1 MIRYGKVNVVNFSQF
16 FWNFFLL
23 ISRVR
28 IGVYRK
34 WAAFEKYLSQ
44 QLKKVQ
50 AVALH
55 NSEKDLQSTFLIVTY

>member
-1 MIRYGKVNVVNFSQF
+1 MIRYGKVNVVNFSQIFSNDF
-16 FWNFFLL
+16 FYWF
-23 ISRVR
+23 RGR

-44 QLKKVQ
+44 QLNKVQ

-55 NSEKDLQSTFLIVTY
+55 NSEKDLQSKFLIVTY